1 MCSIKN
7 SMCLFLRCLGC
18 LCVYYAL
25 RRRQINVSS
34 KTPLLD
40 TFFTRHLLNDFTRH
54 RYLLDTFVFTEGV
67 LHKKPESHYPC
78 GFQDSLDTKTP
89 KTPIFQPYWKSES
102 LISLVSG
109 EIR

>member
-18 LCVYYAL
+18 LCVYNAL
-25 RRRQINVSS
+25 KRRQINVSS

-40 TFFTRHLLNDFTRH
+40 TFFTRH
-54 RYLLDTFVFTEGV
+54 RYLLDTFVFSEGV
-67 LHKKPESHYPC
+67 LHKKPDSHYPC

-89 KTPIFQPYWKSES
+89 KTPIFQPYRKSES